1 MGSRTR
7 VTFLVLLSVAALL
20 SASMLAP
27 AFGAPKAVSAV
38 SLAKKLSRTLKIAK
52 RADRNAQRAI
62 AGLQTQGGQGPAGP
76 AGPKGA
82 KGDPGSA
89 GSAGPAGPKGDK
101 GDACPSSE
109 PACRGPKGP
118 QGDKGDKG
126 DKGDPCQS
134 SDPACRGPQGPPGT
148 NGTNGTNGTDGE
160 DGTPGPPGPSA
171 INLNVNLANSN
182 AQEVTVGTFALRFN
196 CFGAAPNFRQFI
208 LGVKG
213 AGGAQLAGV
222 KGIDDHPNNALPFSA
237 GVQMSP
243 DWFTTI
249 AIIGVNAPNPNATF
263 PHFYRLGGTLVLHNG
278 LRSATVVYDMFLDDR
293 NNTGTCAFRGSAV
306 LSGLL

>member
-1 MGSRTR
+1 MGSRRR
-7 VTFLVLLSVAALL
+7 VTFLALLSAAALL

-27 AFGAPKAVSAV
+27 AFGAPNAVSAV

-52 RADRNAQRAI
+52 RADRNAKLAI
-62 AGLQTQGGQGPAGP
+62 AGLETQGGQGPTGP
-76 AGPKGA
+76 AGA
-82 KGDPGSA
+82 KGDTG
-89 GSAGPAGPKGDK
+89 GAGPAGPKGD
-101 GDACPSSE
+101 ACPSSDLT
-109 PACRGPKGP
+109 CRGPEGP
-118 QGDKGDKG
+118 RGEKGDKG

-134 SDPACRGPQGPPGT
+134 SDPACHGPQGPPGA
-148 NGTNGTNGTDGE
+148 NGTNGTNGADGD
-160 DGTPGPPGPSA
+160 DGAPGPPGPSA

-213 AGGAQLAGV
+213 TGGAQLSGV
-222 KGIDDHPNNALPFSA
+222 KGIDDHPNNALPFTA
-237 GVQMSP
+237 GVPMSP
-243 DWFTTI
+243 DSFTTI

-263 PHFYRLGGTLVLHNG
+263 PHYYRLGGTLVMHNG

-306 LSGLL
+306 LSGLD

>member
-1 MGSRTR
+1 MGSRRR
-7 VTFLVLLSVAALL
+7 VTFLALLSAAALL

-27 AFGAPKAVSAV
+27 AFGAPNAVSAV

-52 RADRNAQRAI
+52 RADRNAKLAI
-62 AGLQTQGGQGPAGP
+62 AGLETQGGQGPTGP
-76 AGPKGA
+76 AGA
-82 KGDPGSA
+82 KGDTG
-89 GSAGPAGPKGDK
+89 GAGPAGPKGD
-101 GDACPSSE
+101 ACPSSDLT
-109 PACRGPKGP
+109 CRGPEGP
-118 QGDKGDKG
+118 RGEKG

-134 SDPACRGPQGPPGT
+134 SDPACHGPQGPPGA
-148 NGTNGTNGTDGE
+148 NGTNGTNGADGD
-160 DGTPGPPGPSA
+160 DGAPGPPGPSA

-213 AGGAQLAGV
+213 TGGAQLSGV
-222 KGIDDHPNNALPFSA
+222 KGIDDHPNNALPFTA
-237 GVQMSP
+237 GVQISP
-243 DWFTTI
+243 DSFTTI

-263 PHFYRLGGTLVLHNG
+263 PHYYRLGGTLVMHNG

-306 LSGLL
+306 LSGLD